1 MSDKTITEELKI
13 LHNKFVVVQIDMNS
27 GNVTF
32 VCHIVSTQTK
42 TIKPL
47 HKVVS
52 DDTSFLTSRFN
63 LEVNVDLKKL
73 YRPFLWMGFNCL
85 KAAKSLRGDS
95 LLFTI
100 HSSGVTGTLLIELV
114 RIKG

>member
-1 MSDKTITEELKI
+1 MSDKTITEKLKI

-32 VCHIVSTQTK
+32 VCHIISTQTK

-52 DDTSFLTSRFN
+52 DDTSFLKSRFN
-63 LEVNVDLKKL
+63 LEVNVDLQKL
-73 YRPFLWMGFNCL
+73 YRPFYGWGSTVSRLQSRYEETVYFL
-85 KAAKSLRGDS
+85 PFIRQE
-95 LLFTI
+95 LL
-100 HSSGVTGTLLIELV
+100 VLY
-114 RIKG
+114 